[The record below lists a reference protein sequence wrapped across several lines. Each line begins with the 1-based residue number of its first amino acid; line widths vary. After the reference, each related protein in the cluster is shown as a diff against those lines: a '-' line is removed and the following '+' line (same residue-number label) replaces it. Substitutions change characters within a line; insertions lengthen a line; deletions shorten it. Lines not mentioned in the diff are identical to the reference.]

1 MLILPQESEIDTD
14 YRNIFVMVLEQIE
27 LGFDDM
33 ITMLWYFSEVFSA
46 IELTKQR
53 LAFRMNVCE
62 RDENLFCKRI
72 IYYFPL

>member
-1 MLILPQESEIDTD
+1 
-14 YRNIFVMVLEQIE
+14 MVLEQIE

-33 ITMLWYFSEVFSA
+33 MTMLWYFSEVFSA

-62 RDENLFCKRI
+62 KDENPFCKWI
-72 IYYFPL
+72 IYYLFSPVMMI

>member
-1 MLILPQESEIDTD
+1 
-14 YRNIFVMVLEQIE
+14 MVLEQIE

-33 ITMLWYFSEVFSA
+33 MTMLWYFSEVFSA

-62 RDENLFCKRI
+62 RDENPFCKRI